1 MPLERRVF
9 AELCSGKPC
18 SGEFLASRLT
28 VTRSAVWKAI
38 EKLRQLGLP
47 IDAQRPA
54 GYSLPHALSSLNA
67 VAIAA
72 LLPAAT
78 RRLVRQLH
86 VEWSLGSTN
95 DELLLRRDLPLGQC
109 DVLLAENQHAG
120 RGRRARQ
127 WLSVPGASLCLS
139 LSWQYPALPA
149 DASALSL
156 AVGVAAV
163 RALRSLYDLPL
174 QLKWPN
180 DLQSAGRKLGGI
192 LIELRAEAAGPAY
205 FVVGIGIN
213 VAVPGGVRQQVKDSG
228 TQLVD
233 LSELTSGAVDRNALA
248 AQLIGELVAGMQEF
262 GRSGLASF
270 RDEWQRYDALAGV
283 QVQLSGVGGA
293 QTGQADGVDNDGALR
308 LRTSAGIV
316 RVMSGEVSPRAAS

>member
-9 AELCSGKPC
+9 AELCSGRPC
-18 SGEFLASRLT
+18 SGEYLASRLT

-38 EKLRQLGLP
+38 EKLRELGLP
-47 IDAQRPA
+47 INAQRPA
-54 GYSLPHALSSLNA
+54 GYCLPQALSSLDA
-67 VAIAA
+67 VAITS
-72 LLPAAT
+72 LLPGAT
-78 RRLVRQLH
+78 RRLVRQLE

-95 DELLLRRDLPLGQC
+95 DELLSRRDLPPGRC
-109 DVLLAENQHAG
+109 DVLLAENQQAG

-127 WLSVPGASLCLS
+127 WFSVPGASLCLS

-156 AVGVAAV
+156 AIGVAAV
-163 RALRSLYDLPL
+163 RALRSLHDFPL

-213 VAVPGGVRQQVKDSG
+213 VAMPGGARQLVKNSG

-233 LSELTSGAVDRNALA
+233 LSELTGGAIDRNTLA
-248 AQLIGELVAGMQEF
+248 ARLIGELVAAMQEF

-270 RDEWQRYDALAGV
+270 RDEWQRHDALAGV
-283 QVQLSGVGGA
+283 QVQLSGAGGV
-293 QTGQADGVDNDGALR
+293 QTGQAEGVDNDGALR

-316 RVMSGEVSPRAAS
+316 RVVSGEISLRAAS